1 MEALEF
7 SMVRFDR
14 SGIISSY
21 LREVRKYKTIS
32 TEQVK
37 NYLRE
42 GKTTPVVNAN
52 LRLVLA
58 VALRYMW
65 AMPLLDLIQE
75 GNIGLL
81 NATRKFNVYG
91 DTAFSTF
98 AVLEIR
104 KAIIAAVQ
112 EQSRLVRRPHHAQD
126 EWVTNTSLDE
136 GLDDGEGNTATKG
149 DSLAGDM
156 GIDEFLD
163 DIELIIAGKMAR
175 LDERE
180 KSVIRRYYGIGTDV
194 PMGYSA
200 IGMMLGI
207 SDERARQLHLAA
219 LAKMRA

>member
-1 MEALEF
+1 MESLEF

-14 SGIISSY
+14 NGIISAY

-32 TEQVK
+32 NDAVINLLKQ
-37 NYLRE
+37 

-65 AMPLLDLIQE
+65 AMPLMDCIQE

-81 NATRKFNVYG
+81 NAARKFNVYG

-112 EQSRLVRRPHHAQD
+112 NDSRLVRRPHHAQD
-126 EWVTNTSLDE
+126 EWSLNDSLDE
-136 GLDDGEGNTATKG
+136 GFDDGEGNTTTKG
-149 DSLAGDM
+149 DSLAGDLD
-156 GIDEFLD
+156 IDEFLD
-163 DIELIIAGKMAR
+163 DIELIIAGKMAK
-175 LDERE
+175 LTE
-180 KSVIRRYYGIGTDV
+180 KEKVVIRRYYGIGTNV

-200 IGMMLGI
+200 IGMILGI
-207 SDERARQLHLAA
+207 SDERARQLHHEA
-219 LAKMRA
+219 LKKMRA

>member
-14 SGIISSY
+14 NGIISTY

-37 NYLRE
+37 TYLRE

-81 NATRKFNVYG
+81 NAARKFNVYA
-91 DTAFSTF
+91 DTEFSTF

-104 KAIIAAVQ
+104 KAIIAAMQ

-126 EWVTNTSLDE
+126 EWETNTSLDE
-136 GLDDGEGNTATKG
+136 SLDDGEGNTTTRG

-163 DIELIIAGKMAR
+163 DIELVIAGKMAR

-180 KSVIRRYYGIGTDV
+180 KAVIRRYYGIGTDV
-194 PMGYSA
+194 PMGYPA
-200 IGMMLGI
+200 IGMVLGI
-207 SDERARQLHLAA
+207 SDERARQLHHQA

>member
-7 SMVRFDR
+7 SLVRFDR
-14 SGIISSY
+14 SGIISAY
-21 LREVRKYKTIS
+21 LREVRKFKTIND
-32 TEQVK
+32 EQVRS
-37 NYLRE
+37 YLRE
-42 GKTTPVVNAN
+42 GKTTPIVNAN

-65 AMPLLDLIQE
+65 AMPLMDLVQE

-81 NATRKFNVYG
+81 NATRKFNLYG

-112 EQSRLVRRPHHAQD
+112 EKSRLVRRPHHAQD
-126 EWVTNTSLDE
+126 EWSTNTSLDTP
-136 GLDDGEGNTATKG
+136 LDDGEGNSTTMA
-149 DSLAGDM
+149 DNLAGDLD
-156 GIDEFLD
+156 IDQYLD
-163 DIELIIAGKMAR
+163 DIDLIISSKMSR

-180 KSVIRRYYGIGTDV
+180 KSVIRRFYGLGTDV
-194 PMGYSA
+194 PMGYKA
-200 IGMMLGI
+200 IGMVLGI
-207 SDERARQLHLAA
+207 SDERARQIHLTA

>member
-1 MEALEF
+1 
-7 SMVRFDR
+7 MVRFDR
-14 SGIISSY
+14 NGIISTY

-37 NYLRE
+37 SYLRE

-81 NATRKFNVYG
+81 NAARKFNVYA
-91 DTAFSTF
+91 DTEFSTF

-104 KAIIAAVQ
+104 KAIIAAMQ

-126 EWVTNTSLDE
+126 EWETNTSLDE
-136 GLDDGEGNTATKG
+136 SLDDGEGNTTTRG

-163 DIELIIAGKMAR
+163 DIELVIAGKMAR

-200 IGMMLGI
+200 IGMVLGI
-207 SDERARQLHLAA
+207 SDERARQLHHQA